1 MAHLLTGS
9 LMTLLPLSEM
19 MNWIQVSNATGQLS
33 NATDTPAT
41 NSFPGAAI
49 LNHILPYGLSQI
61 ILALII
67 KNQDFLKL
75 MILGG
80 LIETFRRY
88 SSRVREWLMSRFY
101 IVVHFDKKDETY
113 RMHSF
118 SLYLKSFRMNLCFSQ
133 NG

>member
-113 RMHSF
+113 RMDFFLSI
-118 SLYLKSFRMNLCFSQ
+118 
-133 NG
+133 